1 VTAHGVNLSGARWDQ
16 PGQKLSA
23 LSASPRRIFTPDGLD
38 STRIKGIRGA
48 VVAGAGRAILK
59 KEIGAFMTVNK
70 AILVGNLGQDPE
82 VRATGGGTPVATLRV
97 ATSDR
102 RKDREGNWTDHT
114 EWHTV
119 VVFGRQAEN
128 VGKYCR
134 KGKQLYIEGRIQ
146 TRKWQDKDGRDRY
159 NTEVVADTVRFLGGR
174 NEGGGGGSYGG
185 GGGGGNQGGG
195 NQGGGSQGGGNQ
207 GGGDQGGGDDMPY
220 RDTEIP
226 F

>member
-1 VTAHGVNLSGARWDQ
+1 
-16 PGQKLSA
+16 
-23 LSASPRRIFTPDGLD
+23 
-38 STRIKGIRGA
+38 
-48 VVAGAGRAILK
+48 
-59 KEIGAFMTVNK
+59 MTVNK

-82 VRATGGGTPVATLRV
+82 IRSTGSGTPVATLRI

-134 KGKQLYIEGRIQ
+134 KGKQLFIEGRIQ
-146 TRKWQDKDGRDRY
+146 TRKWQDRDGRDRY
-159 NTEVVADTVRFLGGR
+159 NTEIVADTIRFLGSRGDSSD
-174 NEGGGGGSYGG
+174 SYSSGG
-185 GGGGGNQGGG
+185 GGGGGGGYGANNGGGGGYGGG
-195 NQGGGSQGGGNQ
+195 NNSGGQGGDSGGGN
-207 GGGDQGGGDDMPY
+207 GGGGGGNDGGEMPY
-220 RDTEIP
+220 RDDEIP

>member
-1 VTAHGVNLSGARWDQ
+1 MTELGEH
-16 PGQKLSA
+16 
-23 LSASPRRIFTPDGLD
+23 
-38 STRIKGIRGA
+38 
-48 VVAGAGRAILK
+48 
-59 KEIGAFMTVNK
+59 MTVNK

-82 VRATGGGTPVATLRV
+82 IRSTGSGTPVATLRV

-128 VGKYCR
+128 VGRYCR
-134 KGKQLYIEGRIQ
+134 KGKQLFIEGRIQ

-159 NTEVVADTVRFLGGR
+159 NTEIVADNIRFLGGR
-174 NEGGGGGSYGG
+174 GEGASDSYGGGSSYGG
-185 GGGGGNQGGG
+185 GGNYGGGNAGGG
-195 NQGGGSQGGGNQ
+195 NYGGGNS
-207 GGGDQGGGDDMPY
+207 GGGNSGGGNSGGDGGGEMPY
-220 RDTEIP
+220 RDDEIP

>member
-1 VTAHGVNLSGARWDQ
+1 
-16 PGQKLSA
+16 
-23 LSASPRRIFTPDGLD
+23 
-38 STRIKGIRGA
+38 
-48 VVAGAGRAILK
+48 
-59 KEIGAFMTVNK
+59 MTVNK

-82 VRATGGGTPVATLRV
+82 IRSTGGGTPVATLRI

-134 KGKQLYIEGRIQ
+134 KGKQLFIEGRIQ
-146 TRKWQDKDGRDRY
+146 TRKWQDRDGRDRY
-159 NTEVVADTVRFLGGR
+159 NTEIVADTIRFLGGR
-174 NEGGGGGSYGG
+174 SEGAGDSYGGNKSGGYGGGGGANTGGGGGPGDGNNGGDGQSNQGGGGNG
-185 GGGGGNQGGG
+185 GGGGGNDGGGGG
-195 NQGGGSQGGGNQ
+195 NDGGGGGND
-207 GGGDQGGGDDMPY
+207 GGDMPY
-220 RDTEIP
+220 RDDEIP

>member
-1 VTAHGVNLSGARWDQ
+1 
-16 PGQKLSA
+16 
-23 LSASPRRIFTPDGLD
+23 
-38 STRIKGIRGA
+38 
-48 VVAGAGRAILK
+48 
-59 KEIGAFMTVNK
+59 MTVNK

-82 VRATGGGTPVATLRV
+82 IRSTGSGTPVATLRI

-134 KGKQLYIEGRIQ
+134 KGKQLFIEGRIQ
-146 TRKWQDKDGRDRY
+146 TRKWQDRDGRDRY
-159 NTEVVADTVRFLGGR
+159 NTEIVADTVRFLGGR
-174 NEGGGGGSYGG
+174 GDDAGYSSGGGGGYGANNGGGGSYGG
-185 GGGGGNQGGG
+185 GNNGGGGGGNGGNGGNGGGGGG
-195 NQGGGSQGGGNQ
+195 NDGG
-207 GGGDQGGGDDMPY
+207 DMPY
-220 RDTEIP
+220 RDDEIP